1 MGKSFVINILGIILI
16 SWILWWSFD
25 FNKVTREEAAHIQL
39 SEAIEKA
46 NRAAA
51 NELLSVRDTD
61 IDYEDYNN
69 VKSDPQAALDIFI
82 DIFLKNMGMSLS
94 EENKQMVQMSY
105 MPTFVVAL
113 TDGFYIAKH
122 TKVKDGQSP
131 QYRMEFSPKLSY
143 AYEFNNE
150 TYSLIQGAKYHY
162 TIGAGGDVTRT
173 PGLPPGISRET
184 QVSEIIGRNIT
195 SAMKST
201 IDSYEEVDN
210 AGWSGNFYLPAELTT
225 NSRVNAI
232 DGPTVI
238 TLLQGVD
245 ISTVEPIDTYS
256 ITGNKLNTARSV
268 VTYVRDGIKY
278 YSYHDKA
285 PADMTIIQPYSS
297 MYEAAINGYM
307 ADIQYME

>member
-16 SWILWWSFD
+16 AWILWWSFD
-25 FNKVTREEAAHIQL
+25 FNKTTREEAAHIQL

-122 TKVKDGQSP
+122 TKVRTGQSP

-162 TIGAGGDVTRT
+162 TIEASGDVTRT

-184 QVSEIIGRNIT
+184 QVGEIIGRNIT

-210 AGWSGNFYLPAELTT
+210 AGWSGNFYLPSELTT

-268 VTYVRDGIKY
+268 VTYVRNGIKY

-285 PADMTIIQPYSS
+285 PAGVTIIQPYSS